1 MHQENWQNIECFF
14 NTIVLK
20 TVNLL
25 IPDQRIAFQTMMD
38 STEYP
43 KNVMTS
49 STNSFHLISDEE
61 ALEDFQSVTLQMND
75 DHYDI
80 MSPGSPQ
87 NQSQHQANS
96 PTKKPDE
103 EGQNGSEAQA
113 QPTAKAVPVPTERTA
128 LLSLNTKKSVSL
140 DQGDPVPRISITP
153 VSPPSGSIS
162 PDAHSTVSLNSSGG
176 SPLFQSQKYRGQMSM
191 SPNLY
196 WRPQSPMPPKNE
208 FEAKEFFAYRDSIVQ
223 TVLDEVQR
231 TVEPDLDGVVRG
243 TWLLTE

>member
-1 MHQENWQNIECFF
+1 
-14 NTIVLK
+14 
-20 TVNLL
+20 
-25 IPDQRIAFQTMMD
+25 MMD
-38 STEYP
+38 SVEHS
-43 KNVMTS
+43 KNPMTS

-61 ALEDFQSVTLQMND
+61 SLEDHSGLEDFHSVTLQMNED
-75 DHYDI
+75 HHYDV

-87 NQSQHQANS
+87 HQTAS
-96 PTKKPDE
+96 TPKSE
-103 EGQNGSEAQA
+103 ENEHEGGRSVAPQ
-113 QPTAKAVPVPTERTA
+113 PTERTA
-128 LLSLNTKKSVSL
+128 LLSLNTKKSMSL
-140 DQGDPVPRISITP
+140 EQVEAVPRISITP
-153 VSPPSGSIS
+153 MTPPSGSIS

-223 TVLDEVQR
+223 AVLDEVQAL
-231 TVEPDLDGVVRG
+231 VEPETDGAVRG